1 MASDFG
7 MSSPTTICSAVMMM
21 KPMAMEMPC
30 MAASGTL
37 SALNSG
43 SNSAETAGSPNQ
55 PRASEASVMP
65 SWQADR

>member
-7 MSSPTTICSAVMMM
+7 MSSPTTMCNAVMMT
-21 KPMAMEMPC
+21 KPMTMEMPC
-30 MAASGTL
+30 VAASGTL

-43 SNSAETAGSPNQ
+43 SNRADTAGSPNQ
-55 PRASEASVMP
+55 PRASEARVMP